1 MSGREDSRRQQTA
14 GRAPIFGDSSGAVVH
29 VRAGSL
35 EELLRADAYSARRE
49 RDLLATK
56 VALLAYKLQMNSQ
69 ERRHHHHHHC
79 QVCQASLCGR
89 LVRPL
94 GRSWESS
101 PHREIAFVPLTLTLT
116 RFHDVVNFPGVPASC
131 PLCGCVADISMLTR
145 VRMNSFMKPHS
156 DSSG

>member
-14 GRAPIFGDSSGAVVH
+14 GRASIFGDTDSSGAVVH

-35 EELLRADAYSARRE
+35 EQLLRADAYNARRE

-69 ERRHHHHHHC
+69 ERRHHHHHHH

-89 LVRPL
+89 LVWHLVRF
-94 GRSWESS
+94 
-101 PHREIAFVPLTLTLT
+101 AFV
-116 RFHDVVNFPGVPASC
+116 S
-131 PLCGCVADISMLTR
+131 
-145 VRMNSFMKPHS
+145 
-156 DSSG
+156 